1 MEYVPYAA
9 FTNFEARK
17 APDVV
22 PDRSYSPLAR
32 STIRVIKQ
40 HSTITASA
48 VFFHPETHSELRQA
62 GHTPD
67 VHIATN
73 AFCWK
78 VKSVVCKIKE
88 DISDICSVRYI
99 YLFI

>member
-1 MEYVPYAA
+1 MEYVPCAA
-9 FTNFEARK
+9 FTNFEARNPQ
-17 APDVV
+17 AVV
-22 PDRSYSPLAR
+22 PDRNCSPQAR
-32 STIRVIKQ
+32 STIRVIKENC
-40 HSTITASA
+40 TITAGA
-48 VFFHPETHSELRQA
+48 VFFHPQTHSELSQA
-62 GHTPD
+62 WHTPD
-67 VHIATN
+67 VHIVTN

>member
-1 MEYVPYAA
+1 MV
-9 FTNFEARK
+9 TNDEVRK
-17 APDVV
+17 PPSVV
-22 PDRSYSPLAR
+22 PEPNFSPMAR
-32 STIRVIKQ
+32 NTIKE
-40 HSTITASA
+40 HCTITASA
-48 VFFHPETHSELRQA
+48 VFFHPETHSELSQA
-62 GHTPD
+62 RHTPD
-67 VHIATN
+67 VHIVTN